1 MTDSGFHANLHQ
13 RVAIPACLQKAI
25 LCLFASFF
33 YSSPASDGPNF
44 RVLLY
49 WMSNARYFGATYP
62 AGARAAGAT
71 VRATVT
77 FFWNCSVT
85 RLCVPMERSR
95 PAYSVASLARSAE
108 SDWMPSGWMEAP
120 TKPVDGRCS
129 QREQRG
135 EGAPAG
141 LIAINGLSA
150 LGFAKPANHPVRQ
163 KG

>member
-1 MTDSGFHANLHQ
+1 
-13 RVAIPACLQKAI
+13 
-25 LCLFASFF
+25 
-33 YSSPASDGPNF
+33 
-44 RVLLY
+44 
-49 WMSNARYFGATYP
+49 MSNARYFGATYP

-95 PAYSVASLARSAE
+95 PAYSVASVARSAVGG
-108 SDWMPSGWMEAP
+108 WMPSGWMEAP